1 MDGTEQDKSEQAT
14 PFKLKKAREKGQVAR
29 GMDLGFLVGL
39 AVLLLYLWI
48 AGPGLG
54 GDIARASRDAIVAA
68 PSVIGGQGELFALTG
83 HVFAAVL
90 KPLLVFLLGLFATAL
105 LFEMLQVGVVFSAQP
120 LKPDFSRLN
129 PARGL
134 KRVFSKRM
142 LVETLKNVLKL
153 GVYAAI
159 AWLAGRQALAAYFAS
174 VGDGAGLAQAMFAA
188 GLRLLAWFVL
198 AALCFAALDQLLVR
212 REFGKTMR
220 MSRRELRRE
229 HREREGE
236 PRQKQKRK
244 QLHAEFVKASQ
255 SLRGVKGADVVVT
268 NPTHIAVALRYD
280 AASMAAPQVVSRGA
294 GDLARR
300 IRQLAFR
307 FNVIV
312 VEDKALARAL
322 YRRAALDAPVPEAFY
337 QKVAALYN
345 RLRAGA
351 ATRPEV
357 AQC

>member
-1 MDGTEQDKSEQAT
+1 MDGGELDKSEQAT

-48 AGPGLG
+48 DGAALG
-54 GDIARASRDAIVAA
+54 GDIARASRDAIVSA
-68 PSVIGGQGELFALTG
+68 PSVESGPGGLFALTG
-83 HVFAAVL
+83 HVFGAVL
-90 KPLLVFLLGLFATAL
+90 KPMLTFLLALFATAL
-105 LFEMLQVGVVFSAQP
+105 LFEVLQTGVVFSAQP
-120 LKPDFSRLN
+120 LKPDFGRLN
-129 PARGL
+129 PAKGL

-153 GVYAAI
+153 AVYTVVV
-159 AWLAGRQALAAYFAS
+159 WLCARQALDAYFAR

-188 GLRLLAWFVL
+188 GMKLLAWFVL
-198 AALCFAALDQLLVR
+198 AALCFAAFDQLLVR
-212 REFGKTMR
+212 REFGKNMR

-229 HREREGE
+229 HRDREGE

-255 SLRGVKGADVVVT
+255 SLRGVKGADVIVT
-268 NPTHIAVALRYD
+268 NPTHVAVALRYD
-280 AASMAAPQVVSRGA
+280 AAAMAAPQVVSRGA
-294 GDLARR
+294 GDLAQR

-312 VEDKALARAL
+312 VEDKKLARAL
-322 YRRAALDAPVPEAFY
+322 YRRAALDAPVPEALY
-337 QKVAALYN
+337 QEVAALYN
-345 RLRAGA
+345 RLRRSSPQAEA
-351 ATRPEV
+351 A
-357 AQC
+357 

>member
-29 GMDLGFLVGL
+29 SMDLGFLVGL
-39 AVLLLYLWI
+39 AVLLHYLWI

-54 GDIARASRDAIVAA
+54 GDIARASREAIVSA

-83 HVFAAVL
+83 HIFAAVL
-90 KPLLVFLLGLFATAL
+90 KPLLIFSVGLFATAL
-105 LFEMLQVGVVFSAQP
+105 LFEVLQVGIVFSAQP
-120 LKPDFSRLN
+120 LKPDFGRLN
-129 PARGL
+129 PAKGL

-153 GVYAAI
+153 GVYATV
-159 AWLAGRQALAAYFAS
+159 AWLCARQALAGYVGK

-188 GLRLLAWFVL
+188 GLKLLAWFVL
-198 AALCFAALDQLLVR
+198 VALCFAALDQLLVR
-212 REFGKTMR
+212 REFGKNMR

-229 HREREGE
+229 HRDREGE

-255 SLRGVKGADVVVT
+255 SLRGVKGADVVLA
-268 NPTHIAVALRYD
+268 NPTHYAVALRYD
-280 AASMAAPQVVSRGA
+280 PTAMAAPQVVSRGA
-294 GDLARR
+294 GDLAQR
-300 IRQLAFR
+300 IKQLAFR

-312 VEDKALARAL
+312 IEDKALARAL

-337 QKVAALYN
+337 QEVAAIYN
-345 RLRAGA
+345 RVRGGAPRAEA
-351 ATRPEV
+351 A
-357 AQC
+357 

>member
-1 MDGTEQDKSEQAT
+1 MEGTEQDKSEQAT

-39 AVLLLYLWI
+39 AFLLLYLWI

-54 GDIARASRDAIVAA
+54 GDIARASRDAIVTA
-68 PSVIGGQGELFALTG
+68 PAVIGGSGELFALTG
-83 HVFAAVL
+83 HVFGAVL
-90 KPLLVFLLGLFATAL
+90 KPLLIFAVGMFATML
-105 LFEMLQVGVVFSAQP
+105 LFEILQTGIVFSAQP

-129 PARGL
+129 PAKGL

-153 GVYAAI
+153 AVYAI
-159 AWLAGRQALAAYFAS
+159 VAWLTARQALDAYFAS
-174 VGDGAGLAQAMFAA
+174 VGDAAGLAQAMFAA
-188 GLRLLAWFVL
+188 GLKLLAWFVL
-198 AALCFAALDQLLVR
+198 AALCFAAIDQLLVR

-229 HREREGE
+229 HRDREGE

-255 SLRGVKGADVVVT
+255 SLRGVKGADLVIT
-268 NPTHIAVALRYD
+268 NPTHYAVALRYD
-280 AASMAAPQVVSRGA
+280 AAIMAAPAVVSRGA

-300 IRQLAFR
+300 IKQLAFR
-307 FNVIV
+307 HNVV
-312 VEDKALARAL
+312 VIEDKALARAL
-322 YRRAALDAPVPEAFY
+322 YRGAVLDAPVPELLY
-337 QKVAALYN
+337 REVAAVYN
-345 RLRAGA
+345 RVHGA
-351 ATRPEV
+351 RRQAE
-357 AQC
+357 AA

>member
-54 GDIARASRDAIVAA
+54 NDIARASRDAIVSA
-68 PSVIGGQGELFALTG
+68 PSVAGGPGELFALTG

-90 KPLLVFLLGLFATAL
+90 KPLLIFFAGLFATSL
-105 LFEMLQVGVVFSAQP
+105 LFEVVQVGVVFSAQP

-129 PARGL
+129 PAKGL

-153 GVYAAI
+153 GVYSAV
-159 AWLAGRQALAAYFAS
+159 AWLCARQALDAYFAR
-174 VGDGAGLAQAMFAA
+174 VGDGAGLALAMFAG
-188 GLRLLAWFVL
+188 GLKLLAWFVL

-212 REFGKTMR
+212 REFGRNMR

-229 HREREGE
+229 HRDREGE

-255 SLRGVKGADVVVT
+255 SLRGVKGADVVIT
-268 NPTHIAVALRYD
+268 NPTHYAIALRYD
-280 AASMAAPQVVSRGA
+280 AAEMAAPQIVSRGA

-300 IRQLAFR
+300 IKQLAFR
-307 FNVIV
+307 CNVIV

-337 QKVAALYN
+337 REVAAVYN
-345 RLRAGA
+345 RVRSDNPRAEA
-351 ATRPEV
+351 A
-357 AQC
+357 

>member
-1 MDGTEQDKSEQAT
+1 MSGAELDKSEQAT

-39 AVLLLYLWI
+39 VVLLLYLWI

-54 GDIARASRDAIVAA
+54 DDIARASRDAMVAA
-68 PSVIGGQGELFALTG
+68 PSVDGGPGGLFALTG

-90 KPLLVFLLGLFATAL
+90 KPLLAFLVGLFATVL
-105 LFEMLQVGVVFSAQP
+105 LFEILQVGVVFSAQP

-129 PARGL
+129 PAKGL

-153 GVYAAI
+153 GIYATV
-159 AWLAGRQALAAYFAS
+159 AWLCARQTLAAYFAS

-188 GLRLLAWFVL
+188 GLKLLAWFVL
-198 AALCFAALDQLLVR
+198 AALCFAVFDQLLVR
-212 REFGKTMR
+212 REFGKNMR

-229 HREREGE
+229 HRDREGE

-268 NPTHIAVALRYD
+268 NPTHYAVALRYD
-280 AASMAAPQVVSRGA
+280 AASMAAPRIVSRGA

-300 IRQLAFR
+300 IKQLAFR

-312 VEDKALARAL
+312 IEDKALARAL

-337 QKVAALYN
+337 SEVAALYN
-345 RLRAGA
+345 RIRQSGARAEA
-351 ATRPEV
+351 A
-357 AQC
+357 